1 MEDLH
6 RQALEILLGA
16 VTGLDNR
23 CASIVAAHN
32 QNDTSLSPRQR
43 AKVLQ
48 AVRAFQL
55 SYLAY
60 DSDDDEDQG
69 DDDEGD
75 GDEDGDLGGDDGEG
89 DVDSTTQYG
98 MPVRPDPCDL
108 DRVTNRTDY
117 RNIAPWH
124 LGDEPIYS
132 ADYLREHGFEGYVNP
147 PPLETSYIAQCDC
160 RDIGAGGA
168 CCATRFGSCGEFLQ
182 HEQAMAM
189 DARSTGGGC
198 MDPRCHLDYETV
210 VRHLLAS
217 SVPLAHAQYL
227 VLTSAL
233 TTPHAHRTKTSVSD
247 AMSRAQSS

>member
-6 RQALEILLGA
+6 REALEILLGA
-16 VTGLDNR
+16 VAGLDNR

-32 QNDTSLSPRQR
+32 PNDTSLGPRQR

-69 DDDEGD
+69 EGD
-75 GDEDGDLGGDDGEG
+75 EEGDEDEDRDLGDEDEDDA
-89 DVDSTTQYG
+89 DSTTQYG
-98 MPVRPDPCDL
+98 MPVRPDPRDL
-108 DRVTNRTDY
+108 DRVTNRKNY
-117 RNIAPWH
+117 RNISPWH
-124 LGDEPIYS
+124 SGDEPIYS
-132 ADYLREHGFEGYVNP
+132 ADYLREHGFEGYLNP
-147 PPLETSYIAQCDC
+147 PPLETGYAAPCNC

-168 CCATRFGSCGEFLQ
+168 CCATPFGSCGEFLR

-189 DARSTGGGC
+189 DASPTGGGC
-198 MDPRCHLDYETV
+198 MDPRRHLDYETA
-210 VRHLLAS
+210 VRHLAS

-227 VLTSAL
+227 VLASAL
-233 TTPHAHRTKTSVSD
+233 TALHARRTKTSVSD
-247 AMSRAQSS
+247 AMLRARSS

>member
-1 MEDLH
+1 MVVERGYAAVTVSLPHHVQLPLWLWPRHRATERARIHSSNSMEDLH

-75 GDEDGDLGGDDGEG
+75 GDEDG
-89 DVDSTTQYG
+89 
-98 MPVRPDPCDL
+98 
-108 DRVTNRTDY
+108 
-117 RNIAPWH
+117 
-124 LGDEPIYS
+124 
-132 ADYLREHGFEGYVNP
+132 
-147 PPLETSYIAQCDC
+147 
-160 RDIGAGGA
+160 
-168 CCATRFGSCGEFLQ
+168 
-182 HEQAMAM
+182 
-189 DARSTGGGC
+189 
-198 MDPRCHLDYETV
+198 
-210 VRHLLAS
+210 
-217 SVPLAHAQYL
+217 
-227 VLTSAL
+227 VLIFCILFPNS
-233 TTPHAHRTKTSVSD
+233 P
-247 AMSRAQSS
+247 

>member
-6 RQALEILLGA
+6 REALEILLGA

-69 DDDEGD
+69 EGDEGD
-75 GDEDGDLGGDDGEG
+75 GDEDWELGGDDTEG
-89 DVDSTTQYG
+89 DVDITTQYG
-98 MPVRPDPCDL
+98 MPVQPDPCDL

-124 LGDEPIYS
+124 LGDEPIYL
-132 ADYLREHGFEGYVNP
+132 ADYLREHGFEGYLNP
-147 PPLETSYIAQCDC
+147 PPLETWYI
-160 RDIGAGGA
+160 
-168 CCATRFGSCGEFLQ
+168 
-182 HEQAMAM
+182 
-189 DARSTGGGC
+189 
-198 MDPRCHLDYETV
+198 
-210 VRHLLAS
+210 
-217 SVPLAHAQYL
+217 
-227 VLTSAL
+227 L
-233 TTPHAHRTKTSVSD
+233 TTGQSGRGLLVS
-247 AMSRAQSS
+247 